1 MASKLSIYNGALSD
15 LGSRKIASL
24 SEARES
30 RRVLDA
36 YWDQSFVRQVLSEAL
51 WKFSIRTVQLEASA
65 SIEPSFGYRCAF
77 EKPSDWV
84 RTAALSL
91 DEYLRIPL
99 LEYRDEAGFWFCDSD
114 LIYVSFVSDDV
125 AYGGDLSLWPAN
137 VERYASLR
145 LGYQACKRIT
155 DSTTDK
161 QALERDVVHALRK
174 ARSTDAMDQAE
185 RPLPPGSWSRARHRD
200 SHLDR
205 GSRNRLIG

>member
-1 MASKLSIYNGALSD
+1 MATKLSIYNGALAD
-15 LGSRKIASL
+15 LGARRISSL

-36 YWDQSFVRQVLSEAL
+36 YWDQGFVRQVLSEAA
-51 WKFSIRTVQLEASA
+51 WTFATRTVALEGSS
-65 SIEPSFGYRCAF
+65 SIEPSFGYRIAF
-77 EKPSDWV
+77 EKPDDWV

-91 DEYLRIPL
+91 DEYLRTPL

-114 LIYVSFVSDDV
+114 LIYVSFVSDGA

-145 LGYQACKRIT
+145 LAHQSAKRIT
-155 DSTTDK
+155 ESTADK
-161 QALERDVVHALRK
+161 EALKEDMVHALSK
-174 ARSTDAMDQAE
+174 ARSTDAMDQPE
-185 RPLPPGSWSRARHRD
+185 RPLPPGSWSRARHRN

-205 GSRNRLIG
+205 GSRNRLLG